1 MISSPFVKMTRSEHG
16 IWPTGAI
23 SHRKGQI
30 KLCRMFVLPI
40 CSMQIWRY
48 CLFLPVL
55 LWFPQDTSLLYL
67 WQLAFFFRVF
77 GERLKDTKKPDPF
90 EQKKSSK
97 NSRFQTAQ
105 PFNLRASF
113 VKIQGGGERPRWR
126 FTLCTSKK
134 YVQTSCCRPRAQ
146 WSIEGLG
153 RKNKWMMGG
162 TNRGAWWWV
171 TGNQG
176 VFLLFKEMCGSRFL
190 FRNMFLEGDVR
201 WIGGIGRWV
210 GGYMSW

>member
-1 MISSPFVKMTRSEHG
+1 MEYDQLVQSPIERDRSNYVECLYFQSAACRFGDTVCSYLFCFDSPKTRVYSTFG
-16 IWPTGAI
+16 N
-23 SHRKGQI
+23 
-30 KLCRMFVLPI
+30 
-40 CSMQIWRY
+40 
-48 CLFLPVL
+48 L
-55 LWFPQDTSLLYL
+55 L
-67 WQLAFFFRVF
+67 FFRVF
-77 GERLKDTKKPDPF
+77 GERLKDTKKPDLF